1 MFKDIII
8 GQYVPGNS
16 PLHKMNPPVKI
27 IMTILYIVLLFIL
40 KNPISYVV
48 FTIYTITL
56 ILISGVP
63 FKMILKGLKPML
75 WIFIF
80 TAVLN
85 VFMTPGDTVWALKIF
100 KFTLKITK
108 EGIESGSLMVIRLL
122 YLVMGTS
129 LLTLTTSPLQ
139 LTDGIEKLLK
149 PFNKIKVPSHEIAMM
164 MTIAI
169 RFIPTLAEETDK
181 IMKAQMAR
189 GADFETGNIIRR
201 AKAMIPLLVPLFVNA
216 FRRADELATAMEARC
231 YNGGNNR
238 TKMKETHMTKV
249 DLGASIVF
257 VLAAAIMRNI
267 KLKIQYD
274 GTDYHGWQI
283 QKNDITVQETV
294 KKAVQKIVNED
305 VHLTGCG
312 RTDTGVHAENY
323 VCNFFTN
330 SRIPSEKLPYALNT
344 YLPND
349 IVCFEAEDTDE
360 NFHSNSSA
368 VKKRYVYKILNREF
382 PDVVMN
388 RYSWHYKYPLDIEKM
403 RIAAK
408 AFIGE
413 HDFIGFASSGFS
425 VKTTVRE
432 IYSLD
437 VDKNGDIITI
447 DVVGNGFLYNMVRI
461 IAGTL
466 VFVGG
471 GKINP
476 NDMTDIINSKDRER
490 AGITAP
496 PQGLCL
502 KEVYY

>member
-1 MFKDIII
+1 
-8 GQYVPGNS
+8 
-16 PLHKMNPPVKI
+16 
-27 IMTILYIVLLFIL
+27 
-40 KNPISYVV
+40 
-48 FTIYTITL
+48 
-56 ILISGVP
+56 
-63 FKMILKGLKPML
+63 
-75 WIFIF
+75 
-80 TAVLN
+80 
-85 VFMTPGDTVWALKIF
+85 
-100 KFTLKITK
+100 
-108 EGIESGSLMVIRLL
+108 
-122 YLVMGTS
+122 
-129 LLTLTTSPLQ
+129 
-139 LTDGIEKLLK
+139 
-149 PFNKIKVPSHEIAMM
+149 
-164 MTIAI
+164 
-169 RFIPTLAEETDK
+169 
-181 IMKAQMAR
+181 
-189 GADFETGNIIRR
+189 
-201 AKAMIPLLVPLFVNA
+201 
-216 FRRADELATAMEARC
+216 
-231 YNGGNNR
+231 
-238 TKMKETHMTKV
+238 
-249 DLGASIVF
+249 
-257 VLAAAIMRNI
+257 MRNI

-382 PDVVMN
+382 PDAVMN

-447 DVVGNGFLYNMVRI
+447 DVVGNGFLYNLSLI
-461 IAGTL
+461 HI
-466 VFVGG
+466 
-471 GKINP
+471 
-476 NDMTDIINSKDRER
+476 
-490 AGITAP
+490 
-496 PQGLCL
+496 
-502 KEVYY
+502 

>member
-1 MFKDIII
+1 
-8 GQYVPGNS
+8 
-16 PLHKMNPPVKI
+16 
-27 IMTILYIVLLFIL
+27 
-40 KNPISYVV
+40 
-48 FTIYTITL
+48 
-56 ILISGVP
+56 
-63 FKMILKGLKPML
+63 
-75 WIFIF
+75 
-80 TAVLN
+80 
-85 VFMTPGDTVWALKIF
+85 
-100 KFTLKITK
+100 
-108 EGIESGSLMVIRLL
+108 
-122 YLVMGTS
+122 
-129 LLTLTTSPLQ
+129 
-139 LTDGIEKLLK
+139 
-149 PFNKIKVPSHEIAMM
+149 
-164 MTIAI
+164 
-169 RFIPTLAEETDK
+169 
-181 IMKAQMAR
+181 
-189 GADFETGNIIRR
+189 
-201 AKAMIPLLVPLFVNA
+201 
-216 FRRADELATAMEARC
+216 
-231 YNGGNNR
+231 
-238 TKMKETHMTKV
+238 
-249 DLGASIVF
+249 
-257 VLAAAIMRNI
+257 MRNI

-274 GTDYHGWQI
+274 GTNYHGWQI

-305 VHLTGCG
+305 VYLTGCG

-382 PDVVMN
+382 PDAVMN

-461 IAGTL
+461 ITGTAVAVSDGRVRADIANT
-466 VFVGG
+466 VFKEKKRSLLG
-471 GKINP
+471 
-476 NDMTDIINSKDRER
+476 E
-490 AGITAP
+490 TAP
-496 PQGLCL
+496 PQGLFL
-502 KEVYY
+502 EKVLYNKGDLNARL

>member
-189 GADFETGNIIRR
+189 GADFESGNVFKR
-201 AKAMIPLLVPLFVNA
+201 AKSMLPILIPLFVNS
-216 FRRADELATAMEARC
+216 FRRADELAMAMESRC
-231 YNGGNNR
+231 YHGGEGR
-238 TKMKETHMTKV
+238 TRMRVLKFHMG
-249 DLGASIVF
+249 D
-257 VLAAAIMRNI
+257 LAAVIIFAAFIA
-267 KLKIQYD
+267 
-274 GTDYHGWQI
+274 
-283 QKNDITVQETV
+283 
-294 KKAVQKIVNED
+294 AVALAQ
-305 VHLTGCG
+305 
-312 RTDTGVHAENY
+312 R
-323 VCNFFTN
+323 F
-330 SRIPSEKLPYALNT
+330 LP
-344 YLPND
+344 
-349 IVCFEAEDTDE
+349 
-360 NFHSNSSA
+360 A
-368 VKKRYVYKILNREF
+368 VKLF
-382 PDVVMN
+382 
-388 RYSWHYKYPLDIEKM
+388 
-403 RIAAK
+403 
-408 AFIGE
+408 
-413 HDFIGFASSGFS
+413 
-425 VKTTVRE
+425 
-432 IYSLD
+432 
-437 VDKNGDIITI
+437 
-447 DVVGNGFLYNMVRI
+447 
-461 IAGTL
+461 
-466 VFVGG
+466 
-471 GKINP
+471 
-476 NDMTDIINSKDRER
+476 
-490 AGITAP
+490 
-496 PQGLCL
+496 
-502 KEVYY
+502 

>member
-1 MFKDIII
+1 
-8 GQYVPGNS
+8 
-16 PLHKMNPPVKI
+16 
-27 IMTILYIVLLFIL
+27 
-40 KNPISYVV
+40 
-48 FTIYTITL
+48 
-56 ILISGVP
+56 
-63 FKMILKGLKPML
+63 
-75 WIFIF
+75 
-80 TAVLN
+80 
-85 VFMTPGDTVWALKIF
+85 
-100 KFTLKITK
+100 
-108 EGIESGSLMVIRLL
+108 
-122 YLVMGTS
+122 
-129 LLTLTTSPLQ
+129 
-139 LTDGIEKLLK
+139 
-149 PFNKIKVPSHEIAMM
+149 
-164 MTIAI
+164 
-169 RFIPTLAEETDK
+169 
-181 IMKAQMAR
+181 
-189 GADFETGNIIRR
+189 
-201 AKAMIPLLVPLFVNA
+201 
-216 FRRADELATAMEARC
+216 
-231 YNGGNNR
+231 
-238 TKMKETHMTKV
+238 
-249 DLGASIVF
+249 
-257 VLAAAIMRNI
+257 MRNI

-344 YLPND
+344 YLPN
-349 IVCFEAEDTDE
+349 
-360 NFHSNSSA
+360 
-368 VKKRYVYKILNREF
+368 KILNREF
-382 PDVVMN
+382 PDAVMN